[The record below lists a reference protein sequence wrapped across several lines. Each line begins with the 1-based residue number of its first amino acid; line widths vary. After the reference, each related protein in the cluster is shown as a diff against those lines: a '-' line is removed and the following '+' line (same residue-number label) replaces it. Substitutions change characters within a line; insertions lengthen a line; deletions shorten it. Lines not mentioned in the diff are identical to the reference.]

1 MPNMQHTR
9 ISNYFSSVIN
19 HVADLVIGVDK
30 IVGIYN
36 DEKSNRLLGISLSL
50 INGRLIEQDINMQG
64 AFEQVRQMQ
73 NEKLQYKWLN
83 KSQIP
88 YEINIQSN
96 GQLNIF
102 NEYNYLILMVAIPP
116 QGQEKR
122 NLIFIYFKDGLD
134 QFGIHHEKANM
145 STQNKT
151 IIGHLVSNSV
161 ISLSS
166 IYWQQEERFIQFATK
181 SQEIFK
187 HKDTNKHRQTELENL
202 VIGWAQDVLEEF
214 SESDGVNYVYSD
226 KAIDKIKSFTGEFS
240 QLRKNIAEAIDYTKV
255 LNTYVNSNYVTIE
268 DTYITDVTNVT
279 KENPTEI
286 LPERLQKTQSLLDK
300 LEKYA
305 IQVSNLGLNITSS
318 NVGQAM
324 QRPISPAAIS
334 DSISK
339 HRSRINTLFMQY
351 PGKWTFIKTH
361 FKPIINITS
370 NDNIPLKNWG

>member
-1 MPNMQHTR
+1 
-9 ISNYFSSVIN
+9 VIN

-36 DEKSNRLLGISLSL
+36 DEKSNKLLGISLSL

-64 AFEQVRQMQ
+64 GFEQVRQMQ

-83 KSQIP
+83 KTQIP
-88 YEINIQSN
+88 YEINAQSN

-102 NEYNYLILMVAIPP
+102 NEYNYLILMVSIPQ

-122 NLIFIYFKDGLD
+122 NLVFIYFKDELD
-134 QFGIHHEKANM
+134 QFGIHHDKANM

-187 HKDTNKHRQTELENL
+187 HRDTNKHRQTELENL
-202 VIGWAQDVLEEF
+202 IIGWAQDILEEC
-214 SESDGVNYVYSD
+214 SESDGVNYVYSK
-226 KAIDKIKSFTGEFS
+226 KALDKIKSFTGEFS
-240 QLRKNIAEAIDYTKV
+240 QLRKNIEEAIDYTKV
-255 LNTYVNSNYVTIE
+255 LNTYVNSEYVNIE
-268 DTYITDVTNVT
+268 DVYITDVNNET
-279 KENPTEI
+279 KQDPTQV

-305 IQVSNLGLNITSS
+305 IQVSNQGLNITSS

-370 NDNIPLKNWG
+370 NDNIQLKNWG